1 MFKQVADFITK
12 NNTLILA
19 TGGVIVAWWIY
30 QKLKPSDAVSEK
42 LSVLQQGLSSPVDAL
57 LANIGIM
64 PKIESGVNLTD
75 YSRSLVESYGGV
87 DAYIAAHKAKQSG
100 GATGSW

>member
-1 MFKQVADFITK
+1 MLKQVADFITK

-19 TGGVIVAWWIY
+19 AGGVLVAWVVY
-30 QKLKPSDAVSEK
+30 NKLKPSGVVAEK
-42 LSVLQQGLSSPVDAL
+42 LSTLQQGLLNPVDAL

-75 YSRSLVESYGGV
+75 YSKSLVESYGGV